1 MSRKIAKEFNSI
13 ECLTKLKLKTR
24 KEVET
29 MKHLKTKNF
38 EILHEVSGAVRV
50 N

>member
-13 ECLTKLKLKTR
+13 ECLTKLKLK